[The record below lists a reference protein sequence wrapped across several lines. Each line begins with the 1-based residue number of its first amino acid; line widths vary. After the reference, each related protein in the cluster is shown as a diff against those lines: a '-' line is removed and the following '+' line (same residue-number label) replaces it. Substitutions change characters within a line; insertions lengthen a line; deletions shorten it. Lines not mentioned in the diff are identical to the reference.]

1 MGMARIAS
9 AVCIGGSM
17 VAIGHLV
24 AGAGTDS
31 RSVAGAVAICL
42 ALAGGV
48 FAFCEISYGGRAA
61 RSEERRIRAEL
72 LKRQYALASKPN
84 SLRDTYSPSSVI
96 QMVTDNTERLTEYRQ
111 VYFGA
116 TLAAL
121 AIPFLTLTYVG
132 IFVDWVVGFGVMA
145 LVPLIPILIGG
156 FMRFFRKTSA
166 ESRSQRS
173 QLSGKYLDALRNL
186 VTIRLLGAGG
196 RIEHELS
203 VQGEAN
209 RGAIMRL
216 LAGNQIVIIIMDG
229 LFALVLI
236 CLTAALTV
244 ARSDHMTS
252 AQIVGV
258 MLLTI
263 LLLEPL
269 QQVAGFFYIG
279 MGGIASQ
286 RALRSY
292 LAATDEVD
300 AATAGVTNDEPLP
313 TASARSDLA
322 IEMRGVRFDYGRG
335 EVLHGIDLEVP
346 IGSRVAIVG
355 PSGAGK
361 STLLGLLRGSI
372 PPQQGMIAVAGTVI
386 DPGDAKTTRS
396 LSATVAQ
403 STWMFTGTIADNLR
417 MARENATDAEL
428 WDALES
434 AQVADEIARMPH
446 GLDTYIG
453 EGAALISGGQ
463 AQRISLARALLS
475 GRSVLLLDEPTSQVD
490 IESESKI
497 IDAIASLPTD
507 RTVLMIT
514 HRRSLLRIADR
525 VHELTDGRLQS
536 VEVAHV

>member
-1 MGMARIAS
+1 MARIGS
-9 AVCIGGSM
+9 AACIGGSM

-31 RSVAGAVAICL
+31 RSGAGIVAVCL

-61 RSEERRIRAEL
+61 RSEERRIRADL
-72 LKRQYALASKPN
+72 LERQYALASKPN
-84 SLRDTYSPSSVI
+84 SLRETYSPSSVI
-96 QMVTDNTERLTEYRQ
+96 QMMTDNTERLTEYRQ

-121 AIPFLTLTYVG
+121 AIPFLTLAYVG

-186 VTIRLLGAGG
+186 VTIRLLGAGN
-196 RIEHELS
+196 RIEHDLS

-216 LAGNQIVIIIMDG
+216 LAGNQIVMIIMDG

-263 LLLEPL
+263 LLQWL
-269 QQVAGFFYIG
+269 QQQNRQQQDANDL
-279 MGGIASQ
+279 
-286 RALRSY
+286 RA
-292 LAATDEVD
+292 
-300 AATAGVTNDEPLP
+300 
-313 TASARSDLA
+313 
-322 IEMRGVRFDYGRG
+322 
-335 EVLHGIDLEVP
+335 
-346 IGSRVAIVG
+346 
-355 PSGAGK
+355 
-361 STLLGLLRGSI
+361 
-372 PPQQGMIAVAGTVI
+372 
-386 DPGDAKTTRS
+386 
-396 LSATVAQ
+396 
-403 STWMFTGTIADNLR
+403 
-417 MARENATDAEL
+417 
-428 WDALES
+428 
-434 AQVADEIARMPH
+434 
-446 GLDTYIG
+446 
-453 EGAALISGGQ
+453 
-463 AQRISLARALLS
+463 
-475 GRSVLLLDEPTSQVD
+475 
-490 IESESKI
+490 
-497 IDAIASLPTD
+497 
-507 RTVLMIT
+507 
-514 HRRSLLRIADR
+514 
-525 VHELTDGRLQS
+525 
-536 VEVAHV
+536 